1 MHGYVSSSLAEARLL
16 LLHSSLYAVRC
27 ASTILSVTPH
37 LSILEKKIRSASQ
50 VDTNCNEVLFPK
62 AQFRR
67 RTLPHEPNLTR
78 IKADP
83 NYLGR
88 LN

>member
-37 LSILEKKIRSASQ
+37 LSILEKKIRSASH
-50 VDTNCNEVLFPK
+50 VDSYGKRKKPMNQSK
-62 AQFRR
+62 
-67 RTLPHEPNLTR
+67 
-78 IKADP
+78 
-83 NYLGR
+83 R
-88 LN
+88 LE